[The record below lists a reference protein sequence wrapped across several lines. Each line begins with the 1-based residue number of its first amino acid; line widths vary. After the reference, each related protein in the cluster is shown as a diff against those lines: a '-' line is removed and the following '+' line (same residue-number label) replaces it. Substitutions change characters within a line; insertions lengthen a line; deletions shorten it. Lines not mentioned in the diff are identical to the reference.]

1 MRNKQEKGG
10 KIKTW
15 NANLGVNVL
24 LLQFDTFLMVPS
36 RTIGMTFIFTYGLFD
51 IVHQSLNAV
60 FLCVIVW
67 DCDLALQEC
76 VCVRL
81 ICIHLQNIWV
91 IILEKMLPGVS
102 EWCVYRSD
110 FIFIFVYCA
119 WMCLVLCICGEGE
132 LSWASLSRSCIVRL
146 SNGCW
151 LFPLFFLYFMH
162 VFLGVFVCQGSTPI

>member
-1 MRNKQEKGG
+1 MRNKEEKGG

-36 RTIGMTFIFTYGLFD
+36 RTIGTTFIFTYGLFD

-102 EWCVYRSD
+102 DWVVCLQIWLHIYFCILRLNVFSSVYLRWRWIIMSKP
-110 FIFIFVYCA
+110 
-119 WMCLVLCICGEGE
+119 E
-132 LSWASLSRSCIVRL
+132 
-146 SNGCW
+146 
-151 LFPLFFLYFMH
+151 
-162 VFLGVFVCQGSTPI
+162 

>member
-1 MRNKQEKGG
+1 MINKKAREAVLLHLQFLEALITLQTSFINVQTTWEIRRKKGG

-91 IILEKMLPGVS
+91 IILEKMLTGVS
-102 EWCVYRSD
+102 DWVVCLQIWLHIYFCILRLNVFSSVYLRWRWIIMS
-110 FIFIFVYCA
+110 
-119 WMCLVLCICGEGE
+119 EPE
-132 LSWASLSRSCIVRL
+132 
-146 SNGCW
+146 
-151 LFPLFFLYFMH
+151 
-162 VFLGVFVCQGSTPI
+162 